1 MLSKALFKVAKLPKV
16 CLITQSENKVKQCLL
31 GSSRTLAVDAH
42 ATSNPHGPDRVLPAN
57 SFTSTRP
64 EVPVKLRLGSH
75 PSSEWPPK
83 SVWKML
89 QETVARAPDQIALT
103 VKREGRWVS
112 WTYAEYETDIR
123 RVAKAFIKLGLRP
136 HHSVAIM
143 GHNAPE
149 WHLSNVAAVVA
160 GGIATGVY
168 PTNSSEAVN
177 YVLEHSRADI
187 LVVGDSENLAKLS
200 DKGTKLA
207 AVVLYEEEHVGPG
220 AVSWRQLLEIGD
232 SVPDSVL
239 FERLREQ
246 AVNQTCMLVYTS
258 GTTSKPKGVM
268 ISQDN
273 ITWII
278 RVSQDV
284 FQWKQDQESCVSYL
298 PLSHV
303 AAQVI
308 DIYLTMFGGA
318 TVWFADKYAL
328 QGSLIETLV
337 EAQPTRFIGVPRVYE
352 KIADKL
358 QEVAA
363 KGGRLQ
369 KAVSSWA
376 KEAALEEHRARM
388 RGEKGGSLAFL
399 SAQRSVSV

>member
-1 MLSKALFKVAKLPKV
+1 
-16 CLITQSENKVKQCLL
+16 
-31 GSSRTLAVDAH
+31 
-42 ATSNPHGPDRVLPAN
+42 
-57 SFTSTRP
+57 
-64 EVPVKLRLGSH
+64 
-75 PSSEWPPK
+75 
-83 SVWKML
+83 
-89 QETVARAPDQIALT
+89 
-103 VKREGRWVS
+103 
-112 WTYAEYETDIR
+112 
-123 RVAKAFIKLGLRP
+123 
-136 HHSVAIM
+136 M

-200 DKGTKLA
+200 DTGTKLA
-207 AVVLYEEEHVGPG
+207 AVVQYEEEHVGPG
-220 AVSWRQLLEIGD
+220 AVSWRRLLEIGD

-239 FERLREQ
+239 FERLRGQ

-399 SAQRSVSV
+399 SAQRSVSVQRFFSDF